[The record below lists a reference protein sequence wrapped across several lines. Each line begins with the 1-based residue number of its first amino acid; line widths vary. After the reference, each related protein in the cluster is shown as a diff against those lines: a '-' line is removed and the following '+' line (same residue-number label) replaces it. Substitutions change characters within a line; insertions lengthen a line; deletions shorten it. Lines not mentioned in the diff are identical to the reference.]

1 MSQTRL
7 LVPSAMSAE
16 FELASG
22 GPAGHDLVIKAAAP
36 VQRALRSRGGSS
48 MPSAPR
54 CVALVGPYL
63 SGKTTLLESML
74 FTSGTTSR
82 RGSVRD
88 GNSVGDHA
96 TEARAR
102 SMSTELNVANASFLG
117 DPWTILDCPGSVE
130 LLFEAEQAMLVADT
144 VVVVC
149 EPEVERAITVSALLH
164 FLALHN
170 IPHMLFINKLDTASA
185 RVRDVLAALQSMS
198 ERPLVLR
205 QVPLRGGDA
214 EVTGYVDLV
223 SERAYRYRPGQAS
236 DLIPLP
242 ADFWER
248 EGDTRT
254 SLVEKLADFDD
265 QLLEQL
271 LEDVQPP
278 KEEIYRH
285 LTQDF
290 QKNLIVPVFVG
301 AAAQDHGVRRLWKA
315 LRHETPGP
323 AETAA
328 RLGIAADGESLAQ
341 VFKTYH
347 LPHTGKLSL
356 ARVWRGSVA
365 EGNVLN
371 GVRVAGVVKLLGAQ
385 QEKVAAGQMGEVVG
399 LTRMDEIATGTVL
412 TPSGKAAPQP
422 QPEKLQPVYGLA
434 IHAEKRGDD
443 VKLSGS
449 IAKLVD
455 EDPTFELEQ
464 NAELRE
470 MVLWGQGDV
479 HLQIAMD
486 RLRNRHNLAVVG
498 HAAAVPYK
506 ETIRRGTQQ
515 HSRFK
520 RQSGGHGQFA
530 DCTVEVKPLPRGSG
544 FTFTDSVVGGAIPRN
559 YIPAVEEGV
568 TEALTRGPLG
578 FPVVDVAVNLITGQF
593 HAVDSSD
600 MAFKTAGRQ
609 AIQESLPKC
618 EPVLLEPI
626 DQVEISVPNAFTA
639 RAQRLISGRRGQI
652 LGYDAKPDWPG
663 WDVVRAHLPR
673 NELHD
678 LIVELRSLT
687 LGVGSFGRQFD
698 HMAELSGRPA
708 EKVIQERAQEAAQ

>member
-1 MSQTRL
+1 M
-7 LVPSAMSAE
+7 P
-16 FELASG
+16 
-22 GPAGHDLVIKAAAP
+22 AAP
-36 VQRALRSRGGSS
+36 RV
-48 MPSAPR
+48 
-54 CVALVGPYL
+54 VALVGPYL
-63 SGKTTLLESML
+63 SGKTTLLEALL
-74 FTSGTTSR
+74 FDSGTTSR

-96 TEARAR
+96 PEARAR
-102 SMSTELNVANASFLG
+102 SMSTEINVANANFLG

-130 LLFEAEQAMLVADT
+130 LLYEAQQAMLVADT

-149 EPEVERAITVSALLH
+149 EPEVERAVTVSALLH
-164 FLALHN
+164 FLARHD
-170 IPHMLFINKLDTASA
+170 IPHMLFINKLDAASA
-185 RVRDVLAALQSMS
+185 RVRDVLAALQSVS

-205 QVPLRGGDA
+205 QVPLRGG
-214 EVTGYVDLV
+214 ESEITGYVDLV

-242 ADFWER
+242 DGFWDR
-248 EGDTRT
+248 EGETRT

-271 LEDVQPP
+271 LEDVQPS
-278 KEEIYRH
+278 KEDIYKH
-285 LTQDF
+285 LTKDF

-301 AAAQDHGVRRLWKA
+301 AAGQDYGVRRLWKA

-323 AETAA
+323 AETAE
-328 RLGIAADGESLAQ
+328 RLGIAPQGEPLAQ

-356 ARVWRGSVA
+356 VRVWRGSVA

-371 GVRVAGVVKLLGAQ
+371 GVRVAGVVKLLGGT
-385 QEKVAAGQMGEVVG
+385 QEKVPSGNMGEIVG
-399 LTRMDEIATGTVL
+399 LTRMEEIQTGMML
-412 TPSGKAAPQP
+412 TPSGKADPLP
-422 QPEKLQPVYGLA
+422 QPEKPQPVYGLA

-443 VKLSGS
+443 VKLTGS
-449 IAKLVD
+449 IARLIE
-455 EDPTFELEQ
+455 EDPTLELEQ
-464 NAELRE
+464 NAEMRE

-479 HLQIAMD
+479 HLQIALD
-486 RLRNRHNLAVVG
+486 RLRNRQNLSVVG
-498 HAAAVPYK
+498 HHAAVPYK
-506 ETIRRGTQQ
+506 ETIRKGTTQ

-530 DCTVEVKPLPRGSG
+530 DCTVEVGPLPRGSG
-544 FTFTDSVVGGAIPRN
+544 FTFKDSVVGGAIPRN

-568 TEALTRGPLG
+568 IEALHHGPLG
-578 FPVVDVAVNLITGQF
+578 FPVVDLTVNLITGQF

-609 AIQESLPKC
+609 AIQEALPKC
-618 EPVLLEPI
+618 DPILLEPI
-626 DQVEISVPNAFTA
+626 DLVEISVPNAFTA
-639 RAQRLISGRRGQI
+639 RVQRLVSGRRGQI

-663 WDVVRAHLPR
+663 WDVVRANLPQS
-673 NELHD
+673 ELHD

-687 LGVGSFGRQFD
+687 LGVGSFARQFD
-698 HMAELSGRPA
+698 HMAELTGRTA
-708 EKVIQERAQEAAQ
+708 DKVIQSRAAEAAQ

>member
-1 MSQTRL
+1 
-7 LVPSAMSAE
+7 
-16 FELASG
+16 
-22 GPAGHDLVIKAAAP
+22 
-36 VQRALRSRGGSS
+36 

-63 SGKTTLLESML
+63 SGKTTLLEALL
-74 FTSGTTSR
+74 FASGTTSR

-96 TEARAR
+96 AEARAR
-102 SMSTELNVANASFLG
+102 QMSTEINVANATFLG

-130 LLFEAEQAMLVADT
+130 LLYEAQQAMMVADV

-149 EPEVERAITVSALLH
+149 EPEVERAITVSALLR
-164 FLALHN
+164 FLSRHN
-170 IPHMLFINKLDTASA
+170 IPHMLYINKLDIASA
-185 RVRDVLAALQSMS
+185 RVRDVLAGLQAVSD
-198 ERPLVLR
+198 RPLVLR
-205 QVPLRGGDA
+205 QVPLRGAEA

-236 DLIPLP
+236 DLVPLP
-242 ADFWER
+242 EDFWDR
-248 EGDTRT
+248 EGETRT

-265 QLLEQL
+265 SLLEQL
-271 LEDVQPP
+271 LEDVQPS
-278 KEEIYRH
+278 KEEIYKH

-290 QKNLIVPVFVG
+290 QRNLIVPVFVG
-301 AAAQDHGVRRLWKA
+301 AASQDHGIRRLWKA

-328 RLGIAADGESLAQ
+328 RLGIAATGEPLAQ

-356 ARVWRGSVA
+356 SRIWRGAVA

-371 GVRVAGVVKLLGAQ
+371 GVRVAGVVHLLGATHD
-385 QEKVAAGQMGEVVG
+385 KVAAAQMGEVVG
-399 LTRMDEIATGTVL
+399 LTRMEEIATGAVL
-412 TPSGKAAPQP
+412 TPSGKAAPLP
-422 QPEKLQPVYGLA
+422 QPEKPQAVYGLA
-434 IHAEKRGDD
+434 VHAEKRGDD
-443 VKLSGS
+443 VKLTGS

-455 EDPTFELEQ
+455 EDPTLELEQ

-479 HLQIAMD
+479 HLQIAID

-498 HAAAVPYK
+498 HHAAVPYK
-506 ETIRRGTQQ
+506 ETIRRGSQQ

-530 DCTVEVKPLPRGSG
+530 DCTIEVNPLPRGSG
-544 FTFTDSVVGGAIPRN
+544 FTFVDKVVGGAIPRN

-568 TEALTRGPLG
+568 IEALVLGPLG
-578 FPVVDVAVNLITGQF
+578 FPVVDLTVTLLTGQF

-609 AIQESLPKC
+609 AIQEALPKC
-618 EPVLLEPI
+618 EPILLEPI
-626 DQVEISVPNAFTA
+626 DSVDISVPSGFTA

-663 WDVVRAHLPR
+663 WDVVKAQLPR
-673 NELHD
+673 SELHD

-687 LGVGSFGRQFD
+687 LGVGSFARQFD
-698 HMAELSGRPA
+698 HMAELTGRPA
-708 EKVIQERAQEAAQ
+708 EKVIQSRAQEAAQ

>member
-1 MSQTRL
+1 M
-7 LVPSAMSAE
+7 
-16 FELASG
+16 
-22 GPAGHDLVIKAAAP
+22 PA
-36 VQRALRSRGGSS
+36 
-48 MPSAPR
+48 APR

-63 SGKTTLLESML
+63 SGKTTLLEALL
-74 FTSGTTSR
+74 FASGTTSR

-96 TEARAR
+96 AEARAR
-102 SMSTELNVANASFLG
+102 SMSTEINVAHANFLD

-130 LLFEAEQAMLVADT
+130 LLYEAQQAMLVADT

-164 FLALHN
+164 FLARHD
-170 IPHMLFINKLDTASA
+170 IPHMLYINKLDAASA
-185 RVRDVLAALQSMS
+185 RVRDVLAALQSVS

-205 QVPLRGGDA
+205 QVPLRGG
-214 EVTGYVDLV
+214 ESEITGYVDLV

-242 ADFWER
+242 DGFWDQ

-265 QLLEQL
+265 SLLEQL
-271 LEDVQPP
+271 LEDVQPS
-278 KEEIYRH
+278 KEDIYKH
-285 LTQDF
+285 LTHDF
-290 QKNLIVPVFVG
+290 QRNLIVPVFVG
-301 AAAQDHGVRRLWKA
+301 AAGQDYGVRRLWKA

-323 AETAA
+323 LETAA
-328 RLGIAADGESLAQ
+328 RLGIAPEGEPLAQ

-356 ARVWRGSVA
+356 SRIWRGSIA

-371 GVRVAGVVKLLGAQ
+371 GVRVAGVVKLLGGT
-385 QEKVAAGQMGEVVG
+385 QEKVPAGQMGEVVG
-399 LTRMDEIATGTVL
+399 LTRMEEIQTGMVL
-412 TPSGKAAPQP
+412 TPSGKADRLP
-422 QPEKLQPVYGLA
+422 QPEKPQPVYGLA

-443 VKLSGS
+443 VKLTGS
-449 IAKLVD
+449 IARLIE
-455 EDPTFELEQ
+455 EDPTLELEQ
-464 NAELRE
+464 NAEMRE

-479 HLQIAMD
+479 HLQIALD
-486 RLRNRHNLAVVG
+486 RLRNRQNLSVVG
-498 HAAAVPYK
+498 HHAAVPYK
-506 ETIRRGTQQ
+506 ETIRKGMQQ

-530 DCTVEVKPLPRGSG
+530 DCTIEVGPLPRGSG
-544 FTFTDSVVGGAIPRN
+544 FMFKDSVVGGAIPRN

-568 TEALTRGPLG
+568 VEALHHGPLG
-578 FPVVDVAVNLITGQF
+578 FPVVDLTVNLITGQF

-609 AIQESLPKC
+609 AIQEALPKC
-618 EPVLLEPI
+618 EPILLEPI
-626 DQVEISVPNAFTA
+626 DEVEISVPNGFTA
-639 RAQRLISGRRGQI
+639 RVQRLVSGRRGQI
-652 LGYDAKPDWPG
+652 LGYDAKPDWHG
-663 WDVVRAHLPR
+663 WDVVRAQLPQS
-673 NELHD
+673 ELHD

-687 LGVGSFGRQFD
+687 LGVGSFARRFD
-698 HMAELSGRPA
+698 HMAELTGRTA
-708 EKVIQERAQEAAQ
+708 DKVIQSRAAEAAQ

>member
-1 MSQTRL
+1 
-7 LVPSAMSAE
+7 
-16 FELASG
+16 
-22 GPAGHDLVIKAAAP
+22 
-36 VQRALRSRGGSS
+36 

-63 SGKTTLLESML
+63 SGKTTLMESML
-74 FTSGTTSR
+74 FTSGTSSR

-88 GNSVGDHA
+88 GNSVGDHVA
-96 TEARAR
+96 EARAR
-102 SMSTELNVANASFLG
+102 SMSTELNVANCSFLG

-130 LLFEAEQAMLVADT
+130 LLYEAQQSMLVADA

-164 FLALHN
+164 FLSRRN

-205 QVPLRGGDA
+205 QVPLRGA
-214 EVTGYVDLV
+214 ESEVTGYVDLV

-242 ADFWER
+242 EDFWER
-248 EGDTRT
+248 EAETRT

-265 QLLEQL
+265 ALLEQL
-271 LEDVQPP
+271 LEDVQPS
-278 KEEIYRH
+278 KEDIYKH

-301 AAAQDHGVRRLWKA
+301 AATQDHGVRRLWKA
-315 LRHETPGP
+315 LRHEAPEP

-328 RLGIAADGESLAQ
+328 RLGIAAQGEPLAQ

-356 ARVWRGSVA
+356 VRVWRGQIA

-371 GVRVAGVVKLLGAQ
+371 GTRVAGVVKLFGAQ
-385 QEKVAAGQMGEVVG
+385 QEKVPAGQVGEVVG
-399 LTRMDEIATGTVL
+399 LTRMEDIATGAIL
-412 TPSGKAAPQP
+412 TPSGKAEPLAP
-422 QPEKLQPVYGLA
+422 PEKLPAVYGLA

-449 IAKLVD
+449 VAKLID
-455 EDPTFELEQ
+455 EDPTLELEQ

-479 HLQIAMD
+479 HIQIALD
-486 RLRNRHNLAVVG
+486 RLRNRHNLTVVG
-498 HAAAVPYK
+498 HHATVPYK

-530 DCTVEVKPLPRGSG
+530 DITIDIAPLPRSSG
-544 FTFTDSVVGGAIPRN
+544 FTFTDKVVGGAIPRN

-568 TEALTRGPLG
+568 VEALTHGPLG

-618 EPVLLEPI
+618 EPILLEPI

-663 WDVVRAHLPR
+663 WDVVKAHLPR
-673 NELHD
+673 SELHD

-687 LGVGSFGRQFD
+687 LGIGSFERQFD
-698 HMAELSGRPA
+698 HMAELTGRPA